1 MTKIVTAALALTA
14 LLASGAT
21 LAQKDTKSP
30 NTPLPSAPIILA
42 PIVVQAAQ
50 PAVGRFRVTLL
61 GWRVDRQTWDH
72 VFESDGGGDEVFVM
86 SEARVVD
93 ATNRT
98 LFGPSG
104 VRSVVVGDTNNY
116 PNRLRGGSAHAP
128 FGGNGGFTSGDRFP
142 TATPWIRGGPPQPD
156 RFPMLLF
163 QGDLAD
169 GQAAMIVPTLWE
181 WDGEPSFLTT
191 LGRILFAPLLPL
203 SDVAGLVVN
212 APSPTDVPAA
222 IARTVVRTASS
233 LGLRQGAPGVNVTV
247 GKSLLGDAKDRP
259 IGMQDAGLN
268 YAFDPQVLV
277 FNRATAE
284 RLARTDFGFGP
295 GVLAVRYQDAEALK
309 GDYTL
314 FVQVEQ
320 VR

>member
-1 MTKIVTAALALTA
+1 MTKILTAALALTA
-14 LLASGAT
+14 LLAPSVT
-21 LAQKDTKSP
+21 LAQKDTKDP
-30 NTPLPSAPIILA
+30 KAPAQPIILA
-42 PIVVQAAQ
+42 PILVQ
-50 PAVGRFRVTLL
+50 PAPTASTFRVTLL
-61 GWRVDRQTWDH
+61 GFRADRQTWDH
-72 VFESDGGGDEVFVM
+72 AFESDGGGDEVFVLAE
-86 SEARVVD
+86 SRVVD
-93 ATNRT
+93 AANRT
-98 LFGPSG
+98 VSGPSSA
-104 VRSVVVGDTNNY
+104 RSVVVGDTNNY
-116 PNRLRGGSAHAP
+116 PNRLRGGSARAP
-128 FGGNGGFTSGDRFP
+128 FGGNGGFASGDRFP
-142 TATPWIRGGPPQPD
+142 TTTPWIRGGEPQPD

-169 GQAAMIVPTLWE
+169 GQAAMIVPTIWE
-181 WDGEPSFLTT
+181 WDGEPSFLAT

-212 APSPTDVPAA
+212 APSPTEVPAA

-259 IGMQDAGLN
+259 VGMQDAGVN
-268 YAFDPQVLV
+268 YVFDPQVLV
-277 FNRATAE
+277 FNRAAAQQ
-284 RLARTDFGFGP
+284 LARTDFGFGR
-295 GVLAVRYQDAEALK
+295 GVIAVRYQDTEALK